1 MTPISICIIGKNEEK
16 NIENCLA
23 PLVSYPFEIVYVDTG
38 STDRT
43 KEIAAKYTNTIYDF
57 AWINDFSA
65 ARNFALEKASNEY
78 VLFLD
83 CDEYL
88 TQIDVEAVYQAL
100 EVHPRGV
107 GMLLRNNYYESN
119 GTPTN
124 YPDRVERLFSRK
136 YFHYTGIIHEQ
147 VADLKTDSTLYVSY
161 EIPLVVDHVGY
172 SGGIDAMR
180 EKAER
185 NNTLLFQEIAKNPD
199 DPYLYFQVGQSY
211 NGIHDYENSYI
222 YYKKSFALPLNPAE
236 PWVQIMATA
245 YINAMN
251 HTNRSEEALEFF
263 EPIYQHFAGDA
274 NFYCSMGNVY
284 LNLDPPQPLKAMA
297 EYIQAL
303 QCPEAREEGANSFLP
318 YYNIGLVNEMLGNKA
333 SALTFYQK
341 AADLGFVPATERLKE
356 LEQG

>member
-199 DPYLYFQVGQSY
+199 DP
-211 NGIHDYENSYI
+211 
-222 YYKKSFALPLNPAE
+222 
-236 PWVQIMATA
+236 M
-245 YINAMN
+245 
-251 HTNRSEEALEFF
+251 
-263 EPIYQHFAGDA
+263 
-274 NFYCSMGNVY
+274 
-284 LNLDPPQPLKAMA
+284 
-297 EYIQAL
+297 
-303 QCPEAREEGANSFLP
+303 
-318 YYNIGLVNEMLGNKA
+318 
-333 SALTFYQK
+333 
-341 AADLGFVPATERLKE
+341 
-356 LEQG
+356 